1 MSKLPLYSSDEI
13 INALVRG
20 GFEIGRKSKSGH
32 LTLRRPKREG
42 NGSDVT
48 VVPMGK
54 REIPRG
60 TFANILRLANVEVD
74 EFLEW
79 L

>member
-13 INALVRG
+13 IKALQRG
-20 GFEIGRKSKSGH
+20 GFETRKTKSGH
-32 LTLRRPKREG
+32 MSLRRPKRKG
-42 NGSDVT
+42 KGSDVT

-54 REIPRG
+54 KEIPRG
-60 TFANILRLANVEVD
+60 TSASILRLANVEVD
-74 EFLEW
+74 EFLGW

>member
-1 MSKLPLYSSDEI
+1 MSKLPLYSSDDI
-13 INALVRG
+13 INALQRG
-20 GFEIGRKSKSGH
+20 GFEIARKSKSGH
-32 LTLRRPKREG
+32 LTLRRPKQDQKG
-42 NGSDVT
+42 TDVT

-54 REIPRG
+54 KEIPRG
-60 TFANILRLANVEVD
+60 TFKSILRLANIDVD

>member
-20 GFEIGRKSKSGH
+20 GFEIARKSKSGH
-32 LTLRRPKREG
+32 LSLRRPKQQGEG
-42 NGSDVT
+42 TDVT
-48 VVPMGK
+48 VVPMNK
-54 REIPRG
+54 KEVPRG
-60 TFANILRLANVEVD
+60 TFRSILRLANVEVD